1 MRPLFTPAGKSCL
14 SGARASSAAALLV
27 EVGAE
32 RTVGGRGTRGR
43 PPLAPALEACCR
55 KHRGSRCRL
64 GGARSRSAERCA
76 PTAAPCLSGAR
87 ASSAAALLV
96 EVGADRTVGN
106 RGTRGDRC
114 LRQPWKHAAASTVD
128 VAAGWGAQGQGQRNA
143 AHPQRRLSAPLRWV

>member
-43 PPLAPALEACCR
+43 PLLAPVLEACCR

-106 RGTRGDRC
+106 RGTRG
-114 LRQPWKHAAASTVD
+114 
-128 VAAGWGAQGQGQRNA
+128 G
-143 AHPQRRLSAPLRWV
+143 PLLTPALEACCS